1 MKLTE
6 HMRWSVPL
14 IVGALVTGSVTP
26 ANAAFPPPPPPPEPA
41 SEKEVEAL
49 NNAAVEKF
57 QAKEYEEAAQLFEE
71 AYSINPEPNYLFNI
85 GRIYEESGDLQKAV
99 EYYERF
105 MNEPAV
111 EIEAREIALERVRVL
126 KEIIR
131 ENEAKEA
138 AKNPPPPVEDN
149 EPTPLGDDDK
159 KNKTPPMRIGGYVL
173 VGVGA
178 AVLGAGAGF
187 GAAAS
192 GNSKELDDLNTLETR
207 DAEIEKGRRNAIIA
221 DSMFIAG
228 GALALTGVILIAVS
242 FSKRGSGSRAA
253 LSPTF
258 GRRGAGVTARVRF

>member
-1 MKLTE
+1 MKLISN
-6 HMRWSVPL
+6 MRWSVPL
-14 IVGALVTGSVTP
+14 IVGALVTTSVTP
-26 ANAAFPPPPPPPEPA
+26 AYAAFPPPPPPPEPA

-57 QAKEYEEAAQLFEE
+57 QAKEYDEAARLFEE

-85 GRIYEESGDLQKAV
+85 GRIYEESGDLPQAV

-111 EIEAREIALERVRVL
+111 ELEAREIALERVRVL

-131 ENEAKEA
+131 ENEAEEA
-138 AKNPPPPVEDN
+138 AKNPPPPVEED
-149 EPTPLGDDDK
+149 PDPLGKDDDK
-159 KNKTPPMRIGGYVL
+159 KKQPPMRIGGIVL
-173 VGVGA
+173 LSVGA
-178 AVLGAGAGF
+178 VVLGAGAGF

-192 GNSKELDDLNTLETR
+192 GNSNALDDLNTLETR
-207 DAEIEKGRRNAIIA
+207 DSEIEKGRRNAIVA

-242 FSKRGSGSRAA
+242 FTKRGSGSRAA

-258 GRRGAGVTARVRF
+258 GRRGAGVTAKVRF